1 MNILS
6 PLDNSNEI
14 NVLAE
19 AGADNFYC
27 GVISEEWNKKYTAV
41 ASPNRREWKENSFK
55 DFDELE
61 KAVKIAHSFNKK
73 VFLTAN
79 AHYYSNEQY
88 PLLLKEIQKAVNIGI
103 DGLVVS
109 DIALILKLKEMGIK
123 TEIIISTGGATL
135 NSETAKFYAEIGAT
149 RIVLPRHVTIPEISN
164 IIKDCPNIKFHAFVL
179 NEGCFNLDGFCTF
192 HHGIDSSK
200 WENRTLACSLP
211 YDIKIREKVTPL
223 KERTIKYR
231 LNNLTKNLLIN
242 CGACALYD
250 FDKIGLDSIK
260 IIGRGNPTEKKVKD
274 VKFFRELLDYLKKC
288 KNKDSFILKAK
299 SLYGQF
305 YHHKCTYRNC
315 YYPEL

>member
-6 PLDNSNEI
+6 PLDNATEVK
-14 NVLAE
+14 VLAE

-27 GVISEEWNKKYTAV
+27 GIISDEWNKKYTAV
-41 ASPNRREWKENSFK
+41 ASPNRREWTKNSFNG
-55 DFDELE
+55 FEELG
-61 KAVKIAHSFNKK
+61 KAVNIAHSLNKK

-88 PLLLKEIQKAVNIGI
+88 PLLLKETQKAIDIGI
-103 DGLVVS
+103 DSLIVS
-109 DIALILKLKEMGIK
+109 DIALMLKLKEMGVK
-123 TEIIISTGGATL
+123 TEIIISTGGSTL
-135 NSETAKFYAEIGAT
+135 NSETAKFYAELGAT
-149 RIVLPRHVTIPEISN
+149 RIVLPRHVTIPEIRE
-164 IIKDCPNIKFHAFVL
+164 IIKDCPDIKFHAFVL

-192 HHGIDSSK
+192 HHGIDSSN

-223 KERTIKYR
+223 RERTIRHR

-250 FDKIGLDSIK
+250 FDRIGLDSIK

-288 KNKDSFILKAK
+288 ENKDSFMLKAK
-299 SLYGQF
+299 SLYEQF
-305 YHHKCTYRNC
+305 YHYKCTYRNC
-315 YYPEL
+315 YYPEF

>member
-1 MNILS
+1 MNILC
-6 PLDNSNEI
+6 PVDNAKEVK
-14 NVLAE
+14 VLAE

-27 GVISEEWNKKYTAV
+27 GIISEEWNKKYTAV

-61 KAVKIAHSFNKK
+61 KAVKIAHSYNKK

-88 PLLLKEIQKAVNIGI
+88 PLLLKEIQKAMEIGI

-109 DIALILKLKEMGIK
+109 DIALILKLKEMKIE

-135 NSETAKFYAEIGAT
+135 NSETAKFYAELGAT
-149 RIVLPRHVTIPEISN
+149 RIVLPRHITIPEISE
-164 IIKDCPNIKFHAFVL
+164 IIKDCPNLKFHAFII

-192 HHGIDSSK
+192 HHGIDSSG
-200 WENRTLACSLP
+200 WENRVLACSLL
-211 YDIKIREKVTPL
+211 YNIKIRERVPPL
-223 KERTIKYR
+223 KQRAIKYR

-260 IIGRGNPTEKKVKD
+260 IIGRGNKTEKKVKD

-288 KNKDSFILKAK
+288 KNKGYFIEKAK
-299 SLYGQF
+299 FLYEQF

-315 YYPEL
+315 YYPEF